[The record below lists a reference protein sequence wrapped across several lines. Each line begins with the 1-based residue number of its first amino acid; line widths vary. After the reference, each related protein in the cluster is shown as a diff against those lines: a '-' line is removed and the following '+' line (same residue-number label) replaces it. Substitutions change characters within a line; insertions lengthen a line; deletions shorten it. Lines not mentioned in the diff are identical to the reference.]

1 MTGLGAFGYPK
12 EAGSTNCG
20 SVINRKPILD
30 KAVCEAAATSM
41 GLDDVTAYEFSHSS
55 YPPGC
60 YWWGSS
66 LHYNT
71 DFTSTASCTA
81 YSGFCLCIAAPDC
94 THTNGATENTATCM
108 CGGTGCTTASGRF
121 CTSSTSTCSSG
132 DFAPAPA
139 PAPAPAS
146 SVPYFVQSSGTC
158 ASNNGMK
165 IDTPT
170 ECGEAAQA
178 LGFADTTASVISH
191 SSYSNNNP
199 GGCFRRDDHNH
210 KLYFNHNF
218 GSSRPCSHQFECIC
232 KTEPG
237 GDAPAPAPMVCCIN
251 SFCC

>member
-1 MTGLGAFGYPK
+1 MCVSVSNR
-12 EAGSTNCG
+12 GSLPN
-20 SVINRKPILD
+20 
-30 KAVCEAAATSM
+30 KASCEAAARGM
-41 GLDDVTAYEFSHSS
+41 GLDVVTANVFSSSS

-60 YWWGSS
+60 FFHAAGASRI

-71 DFTSTASCTA
+71 LSTSTAPCNSA
-81 YSGFCLCIAAPDC
+81 GSPFGADFCLCVAAPDC

-210 KLYFNHNF
+210 KLYFKHNF

-251 SFCC
+251 SGCFCC